1 MKARIE
7 ISENSVT
14 VKDTSR
20 SVSVTKNRV
29 GNNVIHIK
37 GLTSLVGKQQA
48 SAHYLSEDDLIK
60 NTIIGMTDD
69 GIVELASALMF
80 YVSEVLKKE

>member
-1 MKARIE
+1 MKTKIE
-7 ISENSVT
+7 VSENSVT

-37 GLTSLVGKQQA
+37 GLTSLVGKEQA
-48 SAHYLSEDDLIK
+48 SIHYLSEDDLIK
-60 NTIIGMTDD
+60 HTILGMTDD

-80 YVSEVLKKE
+80 YISEVLKKE

>member
-1 MKARIE
+1 MKTEIE
-7 ISENSVT
+7 ISEKSVT

-60 NTIIGMTDD
+60 HTILGMTDD
-69 GIVELASALMF
+69 GIIELSLALNY
-80 YVSEVLKKE
+80 YVIEVLNKD

>member
-1 MKARIE
+1 MKTEIE
-7 ISENSVT
+7 ISEKSVT
-14 VKDTSR
+14 IKDTSR

-60 NTIIGMTDD
+60 HTILGMTDD
-69 GIVELASALMF
+69 GIIELSLALNY
-80 YVSEVLKKE
+80 YVIEVLNKD

>member
-1 MKARIE
+1 MKTEIE
-7 ISENSVT
+7 ISEKSVT

-60 NTIIGMTDD
+60 HTILGMTDD
-69 GIVELASALMF
+69 GILELSLALNY
-80 YVSEVLKKE
+80 YVIEVLNKD